1 MKILQA
7 DNLIKIYG
15 SGENE
20 VHALDGVNFSVEKGE
35 FVAYLF
41 GTSGSGKSNMITYTR
56 WAR

>member
-20 VHALDGVNFSVEKGE
+20 VHALDGVNFSVKRRICC
-35 FVAYLF
+35 YCWNIRIW
-41 GTSGSGKSNMITYTR
+41 KINIITYTR